1 MYSESYKEM
10 IEFNCDESLERGP
23 KGEWGNYFK
32 GICHFYLP
40 EMPNHMLGFDIVFIS
55 NVTIGG
61 GISSS
66 AAVEVWSS
74 RESLRTRYQ
83 PACLLSG
90 VWELP

>member
-1 MYSESYKEM
+1 M

-32 GICHFYLP
+32 GICHYYLP
-40 EMPNHMLGFDIVFIS
+40 EMPDHMLGFDIVFIS

-66 AAVEVWSS
+66 AAVEV
-74 RESLRTRYQ
+74 RTFLCSLCSRYQ
-83 PACLLSG
+83 HACLLKDA
-90 VWELP
+90 